1 MNSRFKRKAQ
11 DRIDAFIRGEMTP
24 IQEYYFKNELKVN
37 KELREMAISTAY
49 LVKALNHMYN
59 PKF

>member
-1 MNSRFKRKAQ
+1 
-11 DRIDAFIRGEMTP
+11 MTP